1 MAFALEVMII
11 DAGDETIKVAHVFYG
26 TTKREVETY
35 KREHE
40 ASCEYFRAAVKEG
53 RTIEELEEID
63 DDELPDPA
71 DYEDEIR

>member
-1 MAFALEVMII
+1 MAYALEIAVV
-11 DAGDETIKVAHVFYG
+11 DAGDRTIKVVHTFYG
-26 TTKREVETY
+26 LSEREVRSY

-63 DDELPDPA
+63 DEDLPEVEVD
-71 DYEDEIR
+71 